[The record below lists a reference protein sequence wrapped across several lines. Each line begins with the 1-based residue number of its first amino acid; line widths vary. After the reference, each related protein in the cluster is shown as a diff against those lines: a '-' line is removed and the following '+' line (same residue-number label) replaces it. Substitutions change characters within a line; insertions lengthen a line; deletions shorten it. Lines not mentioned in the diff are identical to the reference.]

1 MSVEARWPGDASGPV
16 LLTGFAPFDGQRV
29 NASWLA
35 VEEVARTWSGSR
47 PLVVEQ
53 LPVSYARGPAELARW
68 VERYRPAVVVAT
80 GEAGGRGAVSLE
92 RVAVNVADA
101 TIPDEDGVLRTEET
115 LDAAGPAAYLSGLP
129 LRACLAAV
137 ARTGV
142 PVEISG
148 TAGAFVCNATFYRLM
163 AAVAGSGAVAGFVHV
178 PRTPAQVG
186 AGEPAMVTVDAALAL
201 RTVVE
206 SVSVAARTVGG

>member
-1 MSVEARWPGDASGPV
+1 MSVEATWPGETPGPV

-35 VEEVARTWSGSR
+35 VEEVARTWTGPV

-68 VERYRPAVVVAT
+68 VERYRPSVVVAT
-80 GEAGGRGAVSLE
+80 GEAGGRSAVGLE

-101 TIPDEDGVLRTEET
+101 SIPDEDGVLRTEEP
-115 LDAAGPAAYLSGLP
+115 LEPDGPAAYLSGLP
-129 LRACLAAV
+129 LRSCLAAV
-137 ARTGV
+137 GRTGV
-142 PVEISG
+142 PVEVSAS
-148 TAGAFVCNATFYRLM
+148 AGAFVCNATFYRLM
-163 AAVAGSGAVAGFVHV
+163 ASVAGTGAVAGFVHV
-178 PRTPAQVG
+178 PRTPVQV
-186 AGEPAMVTVDAALAL
+186 APGEPAMVTVDAALAV
-201 RTVVE
+201 RTVLE

>member
-1 MSVEARWPGDASGPV
+1 MSVEARRPGETPGPV

-35 VEEVARTWSGSR
+35 VEEVARTWTGPA

-53 LPVSYARGPAELARW
+53 LPVSYARGPAELAGW
-68 VERYRPAVVVAT
+68 VERYRPSVVVAT
-80 GEAGGRGAVSLE
+80 GEAGGRAAVGLE

-101 TIPDEDGVLRTEET
+101 TIPDEDGVLRTEER
-115 LDAAGPAAYLSGLP
+115 LDPDGPAAYLSGLP
-129 LRACLAAV
+129 LRACLGAV

-142 PVEISG
+142 PVEVSA

-163 AAVAGSGAVAGFVHV
+163 AAVTGTPAVAGFVHV

-201 RTVVE
+201 RSVLE
-206 SVSVAARTVGG
+206 SVSVGARSVGA